1 MMKTETGSGMRT
13 KTVTDMRL
21 KGFIFLFFL
30 CVVPGANAQDR
41 PFLRTGLDGYVSNM
55 QSVIFE
61 DVKGEWI
68 DDNLIHNRLNF
79 RLYAGSAITIGLE
92 MRNRFFT
99 GDMVRMDP
107 AYAGRLAGD
116 RGLIDMTTNVFNENS
131 FILNSSLDRAWVDI
145 SMGNME
151 LRAGRQRINWG
162 QTFVWNPN
170 DIFNAYSYFDVDYP
184 ERPGSDALRLQVFP
198 DFSSTIELAAAMD
211 SDKDLTMAAMYRF
224 NKWGYDIQLLAGSVD
239 SKDVVFGTG
248 WSGSIGSTSFRGEL
262 SWFQPR
268 DNFRDTTGTG
278 LFTVGFDRSFSG
290 RGMIQLQAMYCNEP
304 LEFSSPA
311 AFYSADLSAKDLAF
325 SELSLFGSVSYPVSP
340 LVNISMSAI
349 WYPGLQGFFA
359 GPTAD
364 ISLSSNLDF
373 SFIWQHFNAEL
384 NNERQKMNLG
394 FLRMKYSF

>member
-1 MMKTETGSGMRT
+1 MAGVHGQDK
-13 KTVTDMRL
+13 
-21 KGFIFLFFL
+21 LFRASL
-30 CVVPGANAQDR
+30 G
-41 PFLRTGLDGYVSNM
+41 GYVSNM

-61 DVKGEWI
+61 DVEGEWI
-68 DDNLIHNRLNF
+68 NENLIHNRLNL
-79 RLYAGSAITIGLE
+79 RLYAGQKISFGLE

-99 GDMVRMDP
+99 GDMIRIDP

-116 RGLIDMTTNVFNENS
+116 RGLIDLTTNVFNENS

-151 LRAGRQRINWG
+151 FRAGRQRINWG

-198 DFSSTIELAAAMD
+198 DFSSAIELAAAMD

-224 NKWGYDIQLLAGSVD
+224 NKWGYDIQVLAGSVD
-239 SKDVVFGTG
+239 SKDIVFGTG
-248 WSGSIGSTSFRGEL
+248 WSGSLGSTSFRGEM
-262 SWFQPR
+262 SWFQPL

-278 LFTVGFDRSFSG
+278 LFTIGFDRSFSG
-290 RGMIQLQAMYCNEP
+290 KGMLQLQAMYCNAP
-304 LEFSSPA
+304 LEFSSLD
-311 AFYSADLSAKDLAF
+311 AFYSTDISVKDLAF

-349 WYPGLQGFFA
+349 WYPGLHGFFA
-359 GPTAD
+359 GPAAD
-364 ISLSSNLDF
+364 ISLSANLDF

-384 NNERQKMNLG
+384 NNEIQKMNLG

>member
-1 MMKTETGSGMRT
+1 
-13 KTVTDMRL
+13 MRL
-21 KGFIFLFFL
+21 KGLVVIFFL
-30 CVVPGANAQDR
+30 CGMAAVYGQDKMFR
-41 PFLRTGLDGYVSNM
+41 ASLGGYASNM

-61 DVKGEWI
+61 EVEGEWI
-68 DDNLIHNRLNF
+68 NDNLIHNRLNF

-131 FILNSSLDRAWVDI
+131 FILNSCLDRAWVDI
-145 SMGNME
+145 STGNVQF
-151 LRAGRQRINWG
+151 RAGRQRINWG

-184 ERPGSDALRLQVFP
+184 ERPGSDAIRLQIFP
-198 DFSSTIELAAAMD
+198 SFSSTIELAGAMD

-239 SKDVVFGTG
+239 SRDIVFGTG

-268 DNFRDTTGTG
+268 ANFRDTTGTG
-278 LFTVGFDRSFSG
+278 LFTIGFDRSFSG
-290 RGMIQLQAMYCNEP
+290 SGMLQVQAMYCNEP
-304 LEFSSPA
+304 LEFESLD
-311 AFYSADLSAKDLAF
+311 AFYSADISVKDLAF
-325 SELSLFGSVSYPVSP
+325 SEISLFGGVSYPLSP

-364 ISLSSNLDF
+364 ISLSANLDF

-384 NNERQKMNLG
+384 NSERHKMNLG
-394 FLRMKYSF
+394 FLRVKYSF